1 MPKPNNTK
9 CHADILKSVPPTGH
23 ASNVTSRGSISISI
37 FYEMAYMLTPHIHVF
52 NIQHPDERRPNSLMT
67 IYEGQYEILFVLGI
81 VT

>member
-23 ASNVTSRGSISISI
+23 ASNVTSSGSISISI
-37 FYEMAYMLTPHIHVF
+37 FYEVASAHSHIHVF
-52 NIQHPDERRPNSLMT
+52 YIQHPDERRPNSLMT
-67 IYEGQYEILFVLGI
+67 IYEGQYEILFVLGM